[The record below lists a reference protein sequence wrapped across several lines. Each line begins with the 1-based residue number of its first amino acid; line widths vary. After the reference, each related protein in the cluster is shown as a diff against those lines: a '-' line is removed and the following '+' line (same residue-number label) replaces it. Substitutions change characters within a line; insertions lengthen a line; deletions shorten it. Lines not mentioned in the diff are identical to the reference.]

1 MSKVDIDV
9 DSLVSKYGQHITGQI
24 NISFYTEQTLE
35 QFKEI
40 VEQGSLEGDKF
51 YEEDFIEYVIDNV
64 AEWIKNE
71 VRHNGDKSLRRE
83 ISIVEDK

>member
-1 MSKVDIDV
+1 MSKVDID
-9 DSLVSKYGQHITGQI
+9 LVKLVEKYGPHITGQI
-24 NISFYTEQTLE
+24 NVSFFTEQTLE

-40 VEQGSLEGDKF
+40 VEQGSLEGDTF
-51 YEEDFIEYVIDNV
+51 DEEDFIEYVIDNV

-83 ISIVEDK
+83 ISIVEG